1 MGMPRPWLLGV
12 GFGLL
17 VGGAVVFLSALR
29 YGLSAPLLLLGL
41 VLAVGVGGLGV
52 LAAFARWR
60 TGID

>member
-1 MGMPRPWLLGV
+1 MPRPWLLGV

-17 VGGAVVFLSALR
+17 VGGAVVLLSALR

-41 VLAVGVGGLGV
+41 VLALGIGGLAV
-52 LAAFARWR
+52 LASFARWR

>member
-1 MGMPRPWLLGV
+1 MPRPWLLGV

-17 VGGAVVFLSALR
+17 VGGAVVLLSALR
-29 YGLSAPLLLLGL
+29 YGLSAPLLLLGV
-41 VLAVGVGGLGV
+41 VLALGVGGLAV